1 MTYIIGKVVSHLQ
14 YKKANDRLL
23 FLEAVADDLKYLD
36 QHSDELKKKLEEEMK
51 ESSSDKGDD
60 AIEKD
65 LKDLEDI
72 MNKKRI
78 KLNRE
83 NVFRYN
89 WFAILF
95 IIPRFETALML
106 VLLSLMLTSYDI
118 HPLGCISPINV
129 SYNQIDRSVTL
140 SASES
145 IIKYQKAA
153 VIITAILVLLWVVLK
168 FFQFLLLPRIN
179 WCLLIVRTNRALCCC
194 RYMYKLKRY
203 KANAN

>member
-1 MTYIIGKVVSHLQ
+1 
-14 YKKANDRLL
+14 
-23 FLEAVADDLKYLD
+23 
-36 QHSDELKKKLEEEMK
+36 MK